1 MKRTTL
7 LVSLFLATVAFTN
20 AQTNLVSNPG
30 FETWGETLPDP
41 WYIVSTGVTGVT
53 PAASTTIF
61 AEGTKSLKIDAT
73 AASGTFNM
81 SQSVT
86 IVPGHSYSFS
96 AKCYVEIGD
105 EDNSDARL
113 WCNFK
118 KDATTYFSETEL
130 QATGLYATLRSGNTS
145 SSGSSYLPTTKGS
158 WYTATGTFTA
168 PADAVGFD
176 FQFRTYKKAVVYWDD
191 MQLIDNSASGIISP
205 KTESL
210 KVWTDGGKIL
220 FRAVSGEKVEIFNTV
235 GQSLHRALATE
246 GINSV
251 SVKNQGVSIVKVGN
265 RIGKI
270 VL

>member
-41 WYIVSTGVTGVT
+41 WYIVSASVTGVT
-53 PAASTTIF
+53 PAPSTTVF
-61 AEGTKSLKIDAT
+61 AEGAQSLKIDAT

-81 SQSVT
+81 AQGIT
-86 IVPGHSYSFS
+86 IIPGHNYSFS
-96 AKCYVEIGD
+96 AKCYVERGD
-105 EDNSDARL
+105 GTDARL

-118 KDATTYFSETEL
+118 KDATTYFSDPEL
-130 QATGLYATLRSGNTS
+130 QATGLYPTLRSGNTS
-145 SSGSSYLPTTKGS
+145 SSGSSYLTTTIGS

-168 PADAVGFD
+168 PDNAVGFD
-176 FQFRTYKKAVVYWDD
+176 FQFRTYKLSVVYWDD
-191 MQLIDNSASGIISP
+191 MQLVDNSASGINSP
-205 KTESL
+205 KAESL
-210 KVWTDGGKIL
+210 KVWADAGKIK
-220 FRAVSGEKVEIFNTV
+220 FHAVSGEKVEIFNAV
-235 GQSLHRALATE
+235 GQSLYRALATD

-251 SVKNQGVSIVKVGN
+251 SIKNQGVSIVKVGN
-265 RIGKI
+265 RIGKV

>member
-41 WYIVSTGVTGVT
+41 WYIVSKSVTGVT

-61 AEGTKSLKIDAT
+61 AEGAKSLKIDAT
-73 AASGTFNM
+73 AASSTFNM
-81 SQSVT
+81 SQGVT
-86 IVPGHSYSFS
+86 IVPGHEYTFS
-96 AKCYVEIGD
+96 AKCYVESGD
-105 EDNSDARL
+105 GTDARL

-118 KDATTYFSETEL
+118 KDATTYFTEDEL
-130 QATGLYATLRSGNTS
+130 IATGLYATLRSGNEN
-145 SSGSSYLPTTKGS
+145 SSGSSYLGTTIGS
-158 WYTATGTFTA
+158 WFTATGTFTA

-191 MQLIDNSASGIISP
+191 MQLIDNSTSGIISP
-205 KTESL
+205 KAESL
-210 KVWTDGGKIL
+210 KVWTDAGKIK
-220 FRAVSGEKVEIFNTV
+220 FHAVSGEKVEIFNAV
-235 GQSLHRALATE
+235 GQSLYRALATD

-265 RIGKI
+265 RIGKV

>member
-20 AQTNLVSNPG
+20 AQTNLLENPG

-41 WYIVSTGVTGVT
+41 WYIVSKSVTGVT

-61 AEGTKSLKIDAT
+61 AEGAKSLKIDAT
-73 AASGTFNM
+73 AASSTFNM
-81 SQSVT
+81 SQGVT
-86 IVPGHSYSFS
+86 IVPGHEYTFS
-96 AKCYVEIGD
+96 AKCYVESGD
-105 EDNSDARL
+105 GTDARL

-118 KDATTYFSETEL
+118 KDATTYFTEDEL
-130 QATGLYATLRSGNTS
+130 IATGLYATLRSGNEN
-145 SSGSSYLPTTKGS
+145 SSGSSYLGTTIGS
-158 WYTATGTFTA
+158 WFTATGTFTA

-191 MQLIDNSASGIISP
+191 MQLIDNSTSGIISP
-205 KTESL
+205 KAESL
-210 KVWTDGGKIL
+210 KVWTDAGKIK
-220 FRAVSGEKVEIFNTV
+220 FHAVSGEKVEIFNAV
-235 GQSLHRALATE
+235 GQSLYRALATD

-251 SVKNQGVSIVKVGN
+251 SIAERGIMIVKVGN

>member
-20 AQTNLVSNPG
+20 AQTNLLENPG

-41 WYIVSTGVTGVT
+41 WYIVSKSVTGVT

-73 AASGTFNM
+73 GASSTFNM
-81 SQSVT
+81 AQGVT
-86 IVPGHSYSFS
+86 IVPEHSYSFS
-96 AKCYVEIGD
+96 AKCYVESGD
-105 EDNSDARL
+105 GTDARL

-118 KDATTYFSETEL
+118 KDATTYFTEDEL
-130 QATGLYATLRSGNTS
+130 IATGLYATLRSGNEN
-145 SSGSSYLPTTKGS
+145 SSGSSYLGTTIGS
-158 WYTATGTFTA
+158 WFTATGTFTA

-191 MQLIDNSASGIISP
+191 MQLIDNSTSGIISP
-205 KTESL
+205 KAESL
-210 KVWTDGGKIL
+210 KVWTDAGKIK
-220 FRAVSGEKVEIFNTV
+220 FHAVSGEKVEIFNAV
-235 GQSLHRALATE
+235 GQSLYRALATE

-251 SVKNQGVSIVKVGN
+251 SIAERGIMIVKVGN

>member
-81 SQSVT
+81 AQGVT

-96 AKCYVEIGD
+96 AKCYVESGD
-105 EDNSDARL
+105 GTDARM

-118 KDATTYFSETEL
+118 KDATTFFSDAEL
-130 QATGLYATLRSGNTS
+130 QATGLYSILRSGNTN
-145 SSGSSYLPTTKGS
+145 SSGSLYLPTTIGS

-176 FQFRTYKKAVVYWDD
+176 FQFRTYKGAVVYWDD
-191 MQLIDNSASGIISP
+191 MQLIDNSTSGIISP

-251 SVKNQGVSIVKVGN
+251 SIAERGIMIVKVGN
-265 RIGKI
+265 RMGKV

>member
-53 PAASTTIF
+53 PAAR
-61 AEGTKSLKIDAT
+61 IDAT

-81 SQSVT
+81 SQGVT
-86 IVPGHSYSFS
+86 IVPGHEYTFS
-96 AKCYVEIGD
+96 AKCYVESGD
-105 EDNSDARL
+105 GTDARL

-118 KDATTYFSETEL
+118 KDATTYFTEDEL
-130 QATGLYATLRSGNTS
+130 IATGLYATLRSGNEN
-145 SSGSSYLPTTKGS
+145 SSGSSYLATTIGS
-158 WYTATGTFTA
+158 WFTATGTFTA
-168 PADAVGFD
+168 PSNAVGFD

-191 MQLIDNSASGIISP
+191 MQLIDNSTSGINSP
-205 KTESL
+205 KAESL
-210 KVWTDGGKIL
+210 KVWADAGKIK
-220 FRAVSGEKVEIFNTV
+220 FHAVSGEKVEIFNAV
-235 GQSLHRALATE
+235 GQSLYRALATD

-251 SVKNQGVSIVKVGN
+251 SIAERGIMIVKVGN
-265 RIGKI
+265 RIGKV

>member
-20 AQTNLVSNPG
+20 AQTNLLENPG

-41 WYIVSTGVTGVT
+41 WYIVPKSVTGVT

-61 AEGTKSLKIDAT
+61 AEGAKSLKIDAT

-81 SQSVT
+81 AQGVT
-86 IVPGHSYSFS
+86 IVPGHEYTFS
-96 AKCYVEIGD
+96 AKCYVESGD
-105 EDNSDARL
+105 GTDARL

-118 KDATTYFSETEL
+118 KDATTYFTEDEL
-130 QATGLYATLRSGNTS
+130 IATGLYATLRSGNEN
-145 SSGSSYLPTTKGS
+145 SSGSSYLGTTIGS
-158 WYTATGTFTA
+158 WFTATGTFTA

-191 MQLIDNSASGIISP
+191 MQLIDNSTSGIISP
-205 KTESL
+205 KAESL
-210 KVWTDGGKIL
+210 KVWTDAGKIK
-220 FRAVSGEKVEIFNTV
+220 FHAVSGEKVEIFNTV

-251 SVKNQGVSIVKVGN
+251 SIAERGIMIVKVGN

>member
-20 AQTNLVSNPG
+20 AQTNLLENPG

-41 WYIVSTGVTGVT
+41 WYIVSKSGTGVT

-61 AEGTKSLKIDAT
+61 AEGAKSLKIDAT

-81 SQSVT
+81 AQGVT
-86 IVPGHSYSFS
+86 IVPGHEYTFS
-96 AKCYVEIGD
+96 AKCYVESGD
-105 EDNSDARL
+105 GTDARL

-118 KDATTYFSETEL
+118 KDATTYFTEDEL
-130 QATGLYATLRSGNTS
+130 IATGLYATLRSGNEN
-145 SSGSSYLPTTKGS
+145 SSGSSYLGTTIGS
-158 WYTATGTFTA
+158 WFTATGTFTA

-191 MQLIDNSASGIISP
+191 MQLIDNSTSGIISP
-205 KTESL
+205 KAESL
-210 KVWTDGGKIL
+210 KVWTDAGKIK
-220 FRAVSGEKVEIFNTV
+220 FHAVSGEKVEIFNAV
-235 GQSLHRALATE
+235 GQSLYRALATD

-251 SVKNQGVSIVKVGN
+251 SIAERGIMIVKVGN
-265 RIGKI
+265 RMGKV

>member
-86 IVPGHSYSFS
+86 IVPGHEYTFS
-96 AKCYVEIGD
+96 AKCYVESGD
-105 EDNSDARL
+105 GTDARL

-118 KDATTYFSETEL
+118 KDATTYFTEDEL
-130 QATGLYATLRSGNTS
+130 IATGLYATLRSGNEN
-145 SSGSSYLPTTKGS
+145 SSGSSYLGTTIGS
-158 WYTATGTFTA
+158 WFTATGTFTA

-210 KVWTDGGKIL
+210 KVWTDAGKIK
-220 FRAVSGEKVEIFNTV
+220 FHAVSGEKVEIFNAV
-235 GQSLHRALATE
+235 GQSLYRALATD

-251 SVKNQGVSIVKVGN
+251 SIAERGIMIVKVGN

>member
-41 WYIVSTGVTGVT
+41 WYIVSKSVTGVT

-61 AEGTKSLKIDAT
+61 AEGAKSLKIDAT
-73 AASGTFNM
+73 AASSTFNM
-81 SQSVT
+81 SQGVT
-86 IVPGHSYSFS
+86 IVPGHEYTFS
-96 AKCYVEIGD
+96 AKCYVESGD
-105 EDNSDARL
+105 GTDARL

-118 KDATTYFSETEL
+118 KDATTYFTEDEL
-130 QATGLYATLRSGNTS
+130 IATGLYATLRSGNEN
-145 SSGSSYLPTTKGS
+145 SSGSSYLGTTIGS
-158 WYTATGTFTA
+158 WFTATGTFTA

-191 MQLIDNSASGIISP
+191 MQLIDNSTSGIISP
-205 KTESL
+205 KAESL
-210 KVWTDGGKIL
+210 KVWTDAGKIK
-220 FRAVSGEKVEIFNTV
+220 FHAVSGEKVEIFNAV
-235 GQSLHRALATE
+235 GQSLYRALATD

-251 SVKNQGVSIVKVGN
+251 SIAERGIMIVKVGN